1 MSKKP
6 VRGLSATMLQP
17 QPSPDT
23 PEVLSPPV
31 LALAT
36 DPASEPP
43 RGAAPPQALPVDADS
58 VGPSTQT
65 VKVPHHDFVR
75 LKTLSA
81 RSRRRH
87 QDIILTALREY
98 LEKHNV

>member
-17 QPSPDT
+17 HPSPDT
-23 PEVLSPPV
+23 PEVLPPPV

-36 DPASEPP
+36 DPGSEPP
-43 RGAAPPQALPVDADS
+43 RGAGSSQALPLGTDS
-58 VGPSTQT
+58 AGPSTQT
-65 VKVPHHDFVR
+65 VKVPHDDFVR

-98 LEKHNV
+98 LEKHDV